1 MKDPTIFLVPKFFG
15 NLQNLDWC
23 NSGTHI
29 LIQYMQV
36 PIVMLHATF
45 RSSKYRQVYTKLSD
59 MEVTAAKPLKSISLP
74 AEPFVA

>member
-1 MKDPTIFLVPKFFG
+1 MKDPTILRSP
-15 NLQNLDWC
+15 NLSETLQNLDWC

-45 RSSKYRQVYTKLSD
+45 R
-59 MEVTAAKPLKSISLP
+59 
-74 AEPFVA
+74 